1 MTVELQF
8 LGWTAV
14 LTLLIRIP
22 WMVNKVTVR
31 GLDTVTGYPLD
42 SAPLSPWAHRAWIAH
57 EDAVDNLVVFAALI
71 IVLHLAGETTA
82 WTRAAAAAYFWARC
96 VHFFVYLFAIRRV
109 KTIAFLVAFGA
120 QLVLAWHVFTP
131 GLGSSS

>member
-1 MTVELQF
+1 MTIELQY
-8 LGWTAV
+8 LGWSAV

-22 WMVNKVTVR
+22 WMLNKVTVR

-57 EDAVDNLVVFAALI
+57 DDAVDNLVVFAALVV
-71 IVLHLAGETTA
+71 VLHLAGETSA

-96 VHFFVYLFAIRRV
+96 IHFIVYLFAIPRI
-109 KTIAFLVAFGA
+109 KTAAFLVAFGA
-120 QLVLAWHVFTP
+120 QLVLAWHLLTLP
-131 GLGSSS
+131 WGSP